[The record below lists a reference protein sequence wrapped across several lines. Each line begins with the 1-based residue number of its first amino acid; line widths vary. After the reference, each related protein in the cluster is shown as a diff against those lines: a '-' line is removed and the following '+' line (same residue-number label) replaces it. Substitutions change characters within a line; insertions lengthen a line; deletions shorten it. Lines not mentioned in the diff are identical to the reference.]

1 VITLQPITVQNASLF
16 KAIRLECLQE
26 SPSAFCSTYA
36 RESQFTHD
44 EWLRRI
50 ERWSGNTGIGY
61 LAMDRGLTCGI
72 AGALV
77 NDQGSSRI
85 ELVSMWTAPTH
96 RNRGIGRLL
105 VEQIVHWAS
114 LKQVPALYLQV
125 TPGNQPAIAF
135 YERLGF
141 AITGGT
147 GCSGETEMFLS
158 LPNHP

>member
-1 VITLQPITVQNASLF
+1 VITLQPITVQNSSLF

-26 SPSAFCSTYA
+26 SPAAFCSTYA
-36 RESQFTHD
+36 RESQFTDD

-61 LAMDRGLTCGI
+61 LAMDRSLPCGI
-72 AGALV
+72 AGALT
-77 NDQGSSRI
+77 NEQDSSRI

-96 RNRGIGRLL
+96 RNQGVGRLL

-114 LKQVPALYLQV
+114 LKRVPGLHLQV

-135 YERLGF
+135 YRRLGF
-141 AITGGT
+141 ALTGRI
-147 GCSGETEMFLS
+147 GCSGETEMFLPLS
-158 LPNHP
+158 NHP